1 MLLKEYNVYN
11 LNDNEKIAD
20 FIVQLFQNYNVF
32 LFEGEIGSGKTTL
45 INKICNKIG
54 IYDSCSPTFSIINK
68 YKKFKNKDVFHID
81 CYRIEEDKEIENI
94 GLLEIL
100 DNDSICFI
108 EWPKKIHNF
117 LPNNCVK
124 VKIDLQNNF
133 RKISIKV

>member
-11 LNDNEKIAD
+11 LNENEKIAD
-20 FIVQLFQNYNVF
+20 FIVQLLQNYNVF
-32 LFEGEIGSGKTTL
+32 LFEGKIGSGKTTL
-45 INKICNKIG
+45 INKICHKIG
-54 IYDSCSPTFSIINK
+54 IYDSCSPTFSIINN
-68 YKKFKNKDVFHID
+68 YKMFKNKDVFHVD

>member
-45 INKICNKIG
+45 INNICNKIG

-124 VKIDLQNNF
+124 VKIDLQNKF
-133 RKISIKV
+133 RKISIKI